1 MSETVEPT
9 KRSGILVCAGAK
21 ATTAEVKRVGLK
33 LGQNQQEICHKLV
46 PRITSLQ
53 SCFSKLTSAKNTPSG

>member
-9 KRSGILVCAGAK
+9 NRSGILVCAGAK

-33 LGQNQQEICHKLV
+33 LGQNQQRFVTNLFHG
-46 PRITSLQ
+46 SLP
-53 SCFSKLTSAKNTPSG
+53 CKVAFPN